1 MRINNIIAL
10 NALMCLAIT
19 LYMIYRAPIEFS
31 DLPLFLLLMFCAAL
45 ITGVI
50 LFLSGYNPLT
60 LNRRAKK

>member
-1 MRINNIIAL
+1 VRINNIIAL

-45 ITGVI
+45 ITGVNI
-50 LFLSGYNPLT
+50 PVWL
-60 LNRRAKK
+60 

>member
-1 MRINNIIAL
+1 
-10 NALMCLAIT
+10 MCLAIT

-45 ITGVI
+45 ITGVN
-50 LFLSGYNPLT
+50 LFLSGYNPFT

>member
-19 LYMIYRAPIEFS
+19 LYMIYRAPIVS

>member
-10 NALMCLAIT
+10 NALMCLVIT

-45 ITGVI
+45 ITGVV